1 MAVAK
6 TVLET
11 FVSPD
16 ELREVILDFEKY
28 PEFLPEVVK
37 TVVKE
42 RSDDA
47 AVVTFHVAIA
57 FAGFDV
63 KTEYTVRYAIS
74 EREIRWS
81 LVSSPS
87 VTKNE
92 GAWKLEET
100 DDGETRA
107 HYEGT
112 VETNLGIPAEVQA
125 LFVEDGLPKLMAR
138 FRDRAED
145 L

>member
-1 MAVAK
+1 MPVAK

-28 PEFLPEVVK
+28 PEFLPEVK
-37 TVVKE
+37 KIEVKE
-42 RSDDA
+42 RSA
-47 AVVTFHVAIA
+47 TSAVVTFHVAVA

-63 KTEYTVRYAIS
+63 KTEYTVRYAIGPT
-74 EREIRWS
+74 EIRWS

-87 VTKNE
+87 ITKNE
-92 GAWKLEET
+92 GAWILEET

-107 HYEGT
+107 RYEAT
-112 VETNLGIPAEVQA
+112 LESNLAVPPDVQA
-125 LFVEDGLPKLMAR
+125 LFVEEGLPKLMGH

>member
-6 TVLET
+6 TRLET

-28 PEFLPEVVK
+28 PEFLKEVTK
-37 TVVKE
+37 IEVKE
-42 RSDDA
+42 RTKESA
-47 AVVTFHVAIA
+47 LVTFHVAIA
-57 FAGFDV
+57 FGGFNV
-63 KTEYTVRYAIS
+63 ATEYTVKYS
-74 EREIRWS
+74 FTKNEIKWA

-92 GAWKLEET
+92 GSWKLEET
-100 DDGETRA
+100 DDGETVA
-107 HYEGT
+107 HYEAT
-112 VETNLGIPAEVQA
+112 VESNLAIPPEVQK
-125 LFVEDGLPKLMAR
+125 LFVEESLPKLMES

-145 L
+145 